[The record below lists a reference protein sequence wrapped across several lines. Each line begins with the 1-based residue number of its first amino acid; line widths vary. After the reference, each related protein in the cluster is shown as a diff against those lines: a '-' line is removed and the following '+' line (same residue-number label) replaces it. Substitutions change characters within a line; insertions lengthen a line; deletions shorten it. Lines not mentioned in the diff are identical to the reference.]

1 MKFHFCIENFA
12 HWTHSH
18 SLIQRAFDFFSGA
31 LLFNELLVQL
41 LFLALSM
48 RIYCTRRKGWRTKW
62 NGNICEVCIYYSDG
76 FDSIWPPFILLP
88 HLFFCYFLHFICQSL
103 CHFEMYF
110 TRVPFIHVDT
120 LTEKKNTTTI
130 LQLLYPLKRHTQTYN
145 QWMHKTLFFSPETK
159 RKKNTENHFNS
170 LYMCINVALRL
181 NNLMDN
187 KKVVQFVAIYP
198 FLCVCE
204 LCSRQMH

>member
-1 MKFHFCIENFA
+1 MRWKHFAKGQGIEGNRSKMDVLNGFRASAKSTKDIKYLSWNFISA
-12 HWTHSH
+12 LKISPIGRI
-18 SLIQRAFDFFSGA
+18 LIHLYKEPSIFFSGA

-120 LTEKKNTTTI
+120 LTEKK
-130 LQLLYPLKRHTQTYN
+130 
-145 QWMHKTLFFSPETK
+145 
-159 RKKNTENHFNS
+159 
-170 LYMCINVALRL
+170 
-181 NNLMDN
+181 
-187 KKVVQFVAIYP
+187 
-198 FLCVCE
+198 
-204 LCSRQMH
+204 